1 MRESRLRRRVLGIAV
16 GCALATAALVPA
28 GASAAFHLM
37 KVSEVYPGT
46 DLDPSAAFVEL
57 QMYSGGQNFVS
68 GHTVRVYSMS
78 GAVVPG
84 ATSTFSTDVASGQTQ
99 RTILVGDTSVPD
111 RDSDGDF
118 GPSIDA
124 AGGAVCFD
132 TIDCVA
138 WGAVNTAALP
148 AGANVGT
155 PAPPIPDGSSLT
167 RSIAPGCATLL
178 EASDDTDNSTAD
190 FTLTATE
197 TPRPNGVAPTEVACS
212 GSGGGAG
219 EPETIINKGPRKQ
232 TTKRKAK
239 FKFTSPDAATGFECS
254 IDGKA
259 FKACS
264 SPKKYKRLKRKKHT
278 FEVRAIG
285 AEGTDPTPATY
296 KWKIRKPKK

>member
-1 MRESRLRRRVLGIAV
+1 MA
-16 GCALATAALVPA
+16 AAALVPA

-46 DLDPSAAFVEL
+46 LACPDCSFVEL
-57 QMYSGGQNFVS
+57 QMYAGGQNLVG
-68 GHTVRVYSMS
+68 GHSVRVYSMS
-78 GAVVPG
+78 GAVVPV
-84 ATSTFSTDVASGQTQ
+84 ATSTFPSNAPNGQTQ
-99 RTILVGDTSVPD
+99 RTILVGDVSVPG
-111 RDSDGDF
+111 RDFDGNF
-118 GPSIDA
+118 GTSIDA
-124 AGGAVCFD
+124 GGGAVCFD

-190 FTLTATE
+190 FALIATE
-197 TPRPNGVAPTEVACS
+197 TPRPNSVAPTEVAC
-212 GSGGGAG
+212 GGGGGTG

-239 FKFTSPDAATGFECS
+239 FKFSSPDAATGFECS
-254 IDGKA
+254 IDGKP
-259 FKACS
+259 FTACS

>member
-1 MRESRLRRRVLGIAV
+1 MG
-16 GCALATAALVPA
+16 GALAAAAVLPS

-46 DLDPSAAFVEL
+46 LACPDCSFVEL
-57 QMYSGGQNFVS
+57 QMYAGGQNLVS
-68 GHTVRVYSMS
+68 GHSVRVYSMT
-78 GAVVPG
+78 GAVVPV
-84 ATSTFSTDVASGQTQ
+84 ATATFPSNAPNGQTQ
-99 RTILVGDTSVPD
+99 RTILVGDGSVPS
-111 RDSDGDF
+111 RDFDGNF
-118 GPSIDA
+118 GVSIDPD
-124 AGGAVCFD
+124 GGAVCFD

-155 PAPPIPDGSSLT
+155 PAPVIPNGSSLT
-167 RSIAPGCATLL
+167 RSIAPGCATFL
-178 EASDDTDNSTAD
+178 EASDDTDDSSAD
-190 FTLTATE
+190 FAITPS
-197 TPRPNGVAPTEVACS
+197 TPRPNSVVPTEVAC
-212 GSGGGAG
+212 GGGG
-219 EPETIINKGPRKQ
+219 GTGVPETIINKGPRKQ

-239 FKFTSPDAATGFECS
+239 FKFSSPDAATGFECS

-259 FKACS
+259 FTACS
-264 SPKKYKRLKRKKHT
+264 SPQKYKRLKRKKHT